1 MRETNDGFEIAR
13 RDLEL
18 RGPGEMLGTRQAGE
32 LRLRIADLTRDAS
45 LVPEVQRVAA
55 NLLDKHP
62 DRVRQIIRRWLGDN
76 SRYGRV

>member
-32 LRLRIADLTRDAS
+32 LKLRIADLTRDAA
-45 LVPEVQRVAA
+45 LVPEVQRAAAHLLGQQPEHVA
-55 NLLDKHP
+55 
-62 DRVRQIIRRWLGDN
+62 QIIRRWLGDN
-76 SRYGRV
+76 GRYGRV